1 MGTHLINFAE
11 DIEKERL
18 DVKIEGFMV
27 QEEFGY
33 QAEILGIDFMFL
45 SICFKDGQCPLPVD
59 LFARW
64 LPPGAVTLK

>member
-18 DVKIEGFMV
+18 DVEIKGFMIE
-27 QEEFGY
+27 EEFGK

-45 SICFKDGQCPLPVD
+45 SIRFKDRERPFPVY
-59 LFARW
+59 LFTGR

>member
-18 DVKIEGFMV
+18 DVEIKGFMIE
-27 QEEFGY
+27 EEFGK

-45 SICFKDGQCPLPVD
+45 SIRFKNGERPFPVD
-59 LFARW
+59 LFAGR